1 MSLCKHT
8 HTHTQSLFCTCVS
21 AGLTSPQTPT
31 VQAAHSGSSQVPT
44 VGGLVEGS
52 QERSLSFSSVL
63 AVQDTCLCRTP
74 FPQVTRHWEGGGKWH
89 EMACPCSFTHG
100 CCGGTSHLAPL
111 AEGPLWTRLVG
122 AAFGEHPWVFAA
134 LPVHQA
140 PAQVVH
146 AVRLPASA
154 PAATRL

>member
-1 MSLCKHT
+1 MQT
-8 HTHTQSLFCTCVS
+8 HTHSQSLFCVS

-31 VQAAHSGSSQVPT
+31 VQDAHSGSSQVPT
-44 VGGLVEGS
+44 AGGLVEGS

-63 AVQDTCLCRTP
+63 AVQDTCLCLTP
-74 FPQVTRHWEGGGKWH
+74 FPHVTRHWEGGEKRH

-100 CCGGTSHLAPL
+100 RCGRMAHLAPL
-111 AEGPLWTRLVG
+111 AEGPLGTRLVA

-154 PAATRL
+154 PAPARF